1 MTEGELA
8 KMTYADKERRLDE
21 ILGRLDRIETPMD
34 DLASEAKEAALLIAS
49 MQQTL
54 TATKAEIGNVFEML
68 NPPLVTVP
76 PGT

>member
-34 DLASEAKEAALLIAS
+34 DLASAVSRFSIPTFS
-49 MQQTL
+49 SS
-54 TATKAEIGNVFEML
+54 
-68 NPPLVTVP
+68 
-76 PGT
+76 